1 MIPLSRRVVIASAL
15 ATAAGVA
22 PFARALAAAPKP
34 AAKAAAAPAKTP
46 GSRWAAAPGDMN
58 LGDPNAPVHVVEY
71 LSLTCSHC
79 AAFNAEIYPTL
90 KARYI
95 DTGRVYYTVRELLTA
110 PAQVAAAGFLMARCN
125 GGARYFPIIDQ
136 VFKSQARWQSGNIK
150 PIFVEIAKA
159 NGLTED
165 QFAACITDEKAGQAL
180 EGRLKYAVETDHVS
194 GTPTFFVNGVL
205 LKGDHVPTLE
215 ELDAA
220 IAEAAKG
227 AGKAKAKTKG
237 GR

>member
-1 MIPLSRRVVIASAL
+1 MTTLSRRLLMAFAL
-15 ATAAGVA
+15 ATAAGA
-22 PFARALAAAPKP
+22 AQAAAVKP
-34 AAKAAAAPAKTP
+34 TGKAAPMKAPK
-46 GSRWAAAPGDMN
+46 SRWAAAPGDMN

-79 AAFNAEIYPTL
+79 ASFNAEVYPTF

-95 DTGRVYYTVRELLTA
+95 DTGRVYYTARELLTA
-110 PAQVAAAGFLMARCN
+110 PTQVAAAGFLMARCN
-125 GGARYFPIIDQ
+125 GGGRYFPIIDQ

-159 NGLTED
+159 NGLTEA

-180 EGRLKYAVETDHVS
+180 EGRVKYAVETDRVT

-205 LKGDHVPTLE
+205 VKGDHVPTLE

-220 IAEAAKG
+220 IAEAARG
-227 AGKAKAKTKG
+227 AAKAAGKAKTKG